1 MDALKKGGI
10 NMAKGKVTF
19 QEDLCKG
26 CNLCVSVC
34 PADVIAINNTNLNA
48 KGYYPAGVVNADK
61 CIACMN
67 CALICPDLVITVER
81 LDK

>member
-1 MDALKKGGI
+1 
-10 NMAKGKVTF
+10 MAKGKVTF
-19 QEDLCKG
+19 QKDLCKG
-26 CNLCVSVC
+26 CNLCVTVC
-34 PADVIAINNTNLNA
+34 PSDVLALDNVNLNA
-48 KGYYPAGVVNADK
+48 KGYHPAGAINPDK